1 MTENPSENKDAPPK
15 GGYLRQAW
23 LIIVLSVLFGG
34 ILAWTQLTLGPII
47 EKNKKDRTYRQIP
60 VLVEGADAG
69 NTKEYNVR
77 GKDGKEKVVYHAHDA
92 AGKPLGWV
100 FPGSGQGFADVIELL
115 VGLDE
120 NAETITGIFVLSQK
134 ETPGLGNFIQDK
146 PEFAKDF
153 VGLSATRRLEAVKT
167 RDAGKNQI
175 TMLTGAT
182 ISSQSVCDI
191 VNAAVNNYRDSALKA
206 ASDE

>member
-1 MTENPSENKDAPPK
+1 MTENPSENKESPPK

-23 LIIVLSVLFGG
+23 LIILLSVFYGG
-34 ILAWTQLTLGPII
+34 LLAWAQMALGPII
-47 EKNKKDRTYRQIP
+47 EKNKKDRTYLQIP
-60 VLVEGADAG
+60 SLVEGAAPA

-77 GKDGKEKVVYHAHDA
+77 GKDGKEKIVYHAHDA
-92 AGKPLGWV
+92 GGKPLGWV

-120 NAETITGIFVLSQK
+120 NAEKITGIFVLSQK

-146 PEFAKDF
+146 PEFAQNF

-167 RDAGKNQI
+167 GDAGKNQI

-191 VNAAVNNYRDSALKA
+191 VNATVNNYRDAVLEKVR
-206 ASDE
+206 E